1 MSVGRRSSAVALARL
16 NVLVAVL
23 SVPAFTGVW
32 ELVAR
37 SGIVNAV
44 LFPPPST
51 VAVAIL
57 EWIRSGQF
65 LADLMASLS
74 RVAAGP
80 AAIPCPDSGRPLRI
94 ATIEANAYAI
104 CPACATH
111 GQGGFVSFV
120 GDLRMAYA
128 CPQCRDFVWLAGV

>member
-1 MSVGRRSSAVALARL
+1 MSVGRGNSASAIARL
-16 NVLVAVL
+16 SVLVAVL

-65 LADLMASLS
+65 FGDLMASS
-74 RVAAGP
+74 RAWPEGLRSGPRAGSCS
-80 AAIPCPDSGRPLRI
+80 AS
-94 ATIEANAYAI
+94 
-104 CPACATH
+104 
-111 GQGGFVSFV
+111 
-120 GDLRMAYA
+120 
-128 CPQCRDFVWLAGV
+128 